1 MPNKFW
7 EIKNSAD
14 NIGELFIYGD
24 LADTTWWGDEVTP
37 KQFNADLDGLGA
49 VDELHLRINSYG
61 GDVFAGHAI
70 YNSIKNFK
78 RKHACTVKGIVDGI
92 AASATSVV
100 LQAADIRIVSVNGM
114 VMVHDPM
121 LGLCGYYNES
131 DLLQYLDAIG
141 PIKESIVAAYH
152 DRSGV
157 DKSVIAET
165 MKNETWMT
173 AEKAIELGYAD
184 VIDSEVSLDLQ
195 MKGDDTLVINNV
207 EFDKK
212 HFKNAPSKFMNM
224 AKRPVNKPVAKV
236 VEPKKP
242 ETSNNDEEE
251 IMNIQ
256 DLKNKYPDLY
266 KEVHNLG
273 STEERERIKNIENI
287 ARPGDEKLVNS
298 AKFEKPVNA
307 SELAMQMIAADKVVQ
322 NAALNHLESDAGE
335 LGDVKPPV
343 DSIET
348 EQEEMDA
355 DIANMVKMM
364 NKAE

>member
-1 MPNKFW
+1 
-7 EIKNSAD
+7 
-14 NIGELFIYGD
+14 
-24 LADTTWWGDEVTP
+24 
-37 KQFNADLDGLGA
+37 
-49 VDELHLRINSYG
+49 
-61 GDVFAGHAI
+61 
-70 YNSIKNFK
+70 
-78 RKHACTVKGIVDGI
+78 
-92 AASATSVV
+92 
-100 LQAADIRIVSVNGM
+100 
-114 VMVHDPM
+114 
-121 LGLCGYYNES
+121 
-131 DLLQYLDAIG
+131 
-141 PIKESIVAAYH
+141 
-152 DRSGV
+152 
-157 DKSVIAET
+157 
-165 MKNETWMT
+165 
-173 AEKAIELGYAD
+173 
-184 VIDSEVSLDLQ
+184 
-195 MKGDDTLVINNV
+195 
-207 EFDKK
+207 
-212 HFKNAPSKFMNM
+212 
-224 AKRPVNKPVAKV
+224 
-236 VEPKKP
+236 
-242 ETSNNDEEE
+242 
-251 IMNIQ
+251 MNIQ